1 MDEPVDSGKGLSIG
15 KKRLSELPPL
25 VLLRRALGYGAVCL
39 GILYGGAVAIGHTP
53 GFAYLAATRVG
64 DAFGDSLTGAESS
77 VSASLRHLEIRNLRT
92 ITNRNQKVIYTRIE
106 RVNLAWDYRA
116 ITSVEITGMS
126 ADVVAQTGGD
136 WTPSGLGVLADLPLV
151 NRIAPAG
158 PLRRK
163 LGSTPPPSA
172 DFVGDV
178 EIPVDPEEEDIRRH
192 SFTLAD
198 LPPLRV
204 VNGSFRLKARGGDLL
219 LDVTGLNL
227 AWTPAARDP
236 EGRDRLVLQAQYLIP
251 ARKLPRLGID
261 VAVSMKDGHYSF
273 DKLEA
278 ETPLMLEAGRFLEK
292 LATPP
297 SAKPSARPPATPP
310 DTPPGKGGEAQPYI
324 PPGSS
329 ASGAAPA

>member
-1 MDEPVDSGKGLSIG
+1 MDEPVDSGKGLRIG
-15 KKRLSELPPL
+15 RRRLSELPPL
-25 VLLRRALGYGAVCL
+25 VLLRRALGYGALCL
-39 GILYGGAVAIGHTP
+39 LIVYGGAVAIGHTP

-64 DAFGDSLTGAESS
+64 DVFGDSLTGAESS

-92 ITNRNQKVIYTRIE
+92 ITNRNQKVVYTRIE
-106 RVNLAWDYRA
+106 RVNLAWDYQKV
-116 ITSVEITGMS
+116 TDVEITGFS
-126 ADVVAQTGGD
+126 ADVVAQSGGG

-163 LGSTPPPSA
+163 LSTTPPPSA
-172 DFVGDV
+172 DFVGEV
-178 EIPVDPEEEDIRRH
+178 EVPVDPEEEDIRRH

-204 VNGSFRLKARGGDLL
+204 VNGSFRLKARGGALL
-219 LDVTGLNL
+219 LEVTGLNL
-227 AWTPAARDP
+227 SWTPAARDP
-236 EGRDRLVLQAQYLIP
+236 EGRDRLALQAQYLIP
-251 ARKLPRLGID
+251 ARKLPRLGLD
-261 VAVSMKDGHYSF
+261 VVVSMRDGHYAF

-297 SAKPSARPPATPP
+297 PAPPPAEPP
-310 DTPPGKGGEAQPYI
+310 SPPPNKGGESQPYT

-329 ASGAAPA
+329 SSGAAPV

>member
-1 MDEPVDSGKGLSIG
+1 MDEPVDSGKGLRIG
-15 KKRLSELPPL
+15 KRRLSELPPL
-25 VLLRRALGYGAVCL
+25 VLLRRTLGYGAICL
-39 GILYGGAVAIGHTP
+39 VILYGGAVAIGHTP

-64 DAFGDSLTGAESS
+64 DVFGDSLTGAEAS
-77 VSASLRHLEIRNLRT
+77 VSGSLRHLEIRNLRT

-106 RVNLAWDYRA
+106 RVNLTWDYQKVTA
-116 ITSVEITGMS
+116 VEITGMS
-126 ADVVAQTGGD
+126 ADVVAQTGGS

-163 LGSTPPPSA
+163 LGTAPPPSA
-172 DFVGDV
+172 DFVGEV
-178 EIPVDPEEEDIRRH
+178 EVPVDPEEEDIRRH
-192 SFTLAD
+192 SFTLTD

-204 VNGSFRLKARGGDLL
+204 VNGSFRLKARGGTLL

-227 AWTPAARDP
+227 TWTPAARDP
-236 EGRDRLVLQAQYLIP
+236 EGRDRLALQAQYLIP
-251 ARKLPRLGID
+251 ARKLPRLGLD
-261 VAVSMKDGHYSF
+261 VAVSMKDGLFVF

-278 ETPLMLEAGRFLEK
+278 EAPLILETGRFMEK
-292 LATPP
+292 LAKPASGEPP
-297 SAKPSARPPATPP
+297 AQPPAPPPATPQN
-310 DTPPGKGGEAQPYI
+310 KGGETQPYT